1 MLFPPLR
8 SVRTLAARCG
18 RVAGVALA
26 AMALAGV
33 GCAKL
38 TYDRL
43 ILGEPPSKYER
54 MLPASE
60 SRRTAVGLCQ
70 LKKSAGGKTESILL
84 VLSDDRRLAGKI
96 RVQRA
101 QRESGLLSRRTYE
114 LYGSINPGLYG
125 AAEAGPADV
134 LRSLVRSLVDY
145 RGEKLAMEAHRLVAA
160 GLLRLLERWPE
171 AADLGL
177 SAELT
182 ADLAEIAPSGGTSR
196 IDVRE
201 SGVIDFQYN

>member
-1 MLFPPLR
+1 MAR
-8 SVRTLAARCG
+8 SGGRAAGLLLPGISLLA
-18 RVAGVALA
+18 L
-26 AMALAGV
+26 ALAGS

-43 ILGEPPSKYER
+43 NLGEPPSKYER

-70 LKKSAGGKTESILL
+70 LKKSAGGKVESILL
-84 VLSDDRRLAGKI
+84 VLSDDRRLAGKVRVR
-96 RVQRA
+96 RVQRSA
-101 QRESGLLSRRTYE
+101 GLLGSTTYE
-114 LYGSINPGLYG
+114 LYGSVDPVLYG

-171 AADLGL
+171 AGDLGL
-177 SAELT
+177 SADVS

-196 IDVRE
+196 IDVRD
-201 SGVIDFQYN
+201 SGVIDFQYR